1 MATKEKRPKTTK
13 VTGARLTHL
22 DERGQARM
30 VDVGG
35 KEATRREATAEAI
48 VKMSH
53 DTLRLVV
60 AGQMKKGDVFG
71 TARLAGIMAAK
82 KTPDLIPL
90 CHPLP
95 IDTVQVDFTVDEEAS
110 SVIIKATAGTT
121 ARTGVEM
128 EAMVAASVAALTIY
142 DMCKAAEKGITITG
156 ISLIKKSGGK
166 SGLWQKS

>member
-1 MATKEKRPKTTK
+1 MDTKSKRQK
-13 VTGARLTHL
+13 GAGETSAQLTHI
-22 DERGQARM
+22 DEQGQAMM

-35 KEATRREATAEAI
+35 KEATRREAIAEAI
-48 VKMSH
+48 VTMSR

-60 AGQMKKGDVFG
+60 EGQMKKGDVFG
-71 TARLAGIMAAK
+71 AARLAGIMAAK
-82 KTPDLIPL
+82 KTPELIPL

-95 IDTVQVDFTVDEEAS
+95 VDTIRLDFTVDEGAS
-110 SVIIKATAGTT
+110 SVVIHAIVGTT

-128 EAMVAASVAALTIY
+128 EAMVAAAVAALTIY

-156 ISLIKKSGGK
+156 VKLVRKSGGK